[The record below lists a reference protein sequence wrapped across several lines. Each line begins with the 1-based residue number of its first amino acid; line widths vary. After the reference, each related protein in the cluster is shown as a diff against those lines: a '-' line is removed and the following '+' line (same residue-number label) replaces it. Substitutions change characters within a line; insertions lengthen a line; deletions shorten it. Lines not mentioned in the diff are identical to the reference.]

1 MVLDTC
7 SFKKGIKYFSNN
19 WFFRIWM
26 KAFQEVIDMPMES
39 DPDNLM
45 DVFFFLLGRKIDI
58 KYQTKDLIQ
67 ASS

>member
-1 MVLDTC
+1 
-7 SFKKGIKYFSNN
+7 
-19 WFFRIWM
+19 M

-45 DVFFFLLGRKIDI
+45 DAFFFLVERQIDI
-58 KYQTKDLIQ
+58 KYETKDLIQ